1 MAKRYDTEAVERALS
16 LYLKFNGQQHDRIQT
31 EMRATWLGWSKQNLY
46 TRGKG
51 HNLKVGWIEKYG
63 WEQALREH
71 QARLSERTRTVADQ
85 TLHEINTIRK
95 RLFEQL
101 QALGA
106 KVDRDLVWQHCR
118 YTKLALEAQAKLQGR
133 GHTLDDFVAM
143 WERLL
148 DWLPDISPTAAREL
162 LAVADKVV
170 EKAAA
175 EYGDEEDTDGGD
187 TD

>member
-1 MAKRYDTEAVERALS
+1 VPRKYDTEAVEHCLS
-16 LYLKFNGQQHDRIQT
+16 LYLKFNGQQHDRIEQ
-31 EMRATWLGWSKQNLY
+31 EMRKKWPGWSKQNLY

-51 HNLKVGWIEKYG
+51 DNLKVGWVEKYG
-63 WEQALREH
+63 WERALREH
-71 QARLSERTRTVADQ
+71 VASLGDKTRTVADQ

-95 RLFEQL
+95 SLFEQIKS
-101 QALGA
+101 LGT
-106 KVDRDLVWQHCR
+106 KIDRDLVWQHCR

-143 WERLL
+143 WELL
-148 DWLPDISPTAAREL
+148 LEWLPDISPSAAREL
-162 LAVADKVV
+162 LAVADRVV

-187 TD
+187 SD